1 MNNTNTKE
9 ALNSMAAYCAA
20 AERCRS
26 DIEKKLSKW
35 ELEID
40 EIESIISRLEKE
52 NFLNEERYARA
63 YTNDKYKY
71 AKWGKKKIAQGLYFK
86 KVNDQLIENA
96 LKSIDYELYIEN
108 LKSILTHKA
117 KTVKANSD
125 YEKNGKLARFA
136 LGRGYE
142 YGDISKVLP
151 DIEEQY

>member
-86 KVNDQLIENA
+86 KSQRP
-96 LKSIDYELYIEN
+96 
-108 LKSILTHKA
+108 TH
-117 KTVKANSD
+117 
-125 YEKNGKLARFA
+125 
-136 LGRGYE
+136 
-142 YGDISKVLP
+142 
-151 DIEEQY
+151 

>member
-9 ALNSMAAYCAA
+9 ALNNMAAYCAA
-20 AERCRS
+20 AERCKS
-26 DIEKKLSKW
+26 DIEKKLAKW
-35 ELEID
+35 ELEPED
-40 EIESIISRLEKE
+40 IEQIISRLEKE

-86 KVNDQLIENA
+86 KVNDSLIDTA
-96 LKSIDYELYIEN
+96 LKNIDYELYLDN

-117 KTVKANSD
+117 RTVKGNSE

-151 DIEEQY
+151 DLEEEY